1 MSRITRFKNRKTY
14 STDTLIGN
22 DTVIE
27 GKLHCST
34 SLRIDG
40 KVRGDIVCLGNL
52 HVGTKGVL
60 HSDIQAANVYLA
72 GKIHGTVTTPGTL
85 YIAKT
90 GKLYGD
96 LDIARLEVAE
106 GAVFEGTIMMKQK
119 EESKA
124 ANVQQKNQ
132 KVKAV
137 K

>member
-1 MSRITRFKNRKTY
+1 MSKITRFKDRKTY
-14 STDTLIGN
+14 STDTLIGQ

-40 KVRGDIVCLGNL
+40 TVRGDIICLGNL

-96 LDIARLEVAE
+96 LDIARLEVSE
-106 GAVFEGTIMMKQK
+106 GAIFEGTIIMKQQ
-119 EESKA
+119 EAKA
-124 ANVQQKNQ
+124 AAAQQKNQ

>member
-1 MSRITRFKNRKTY
+1 MSKITRFKDRKMH
-14 STDTLIGN
+14 STDTLIGT

-34 SLRIDG
+34 SLRVDG
-40 KVRGDIVCLGNL
+40 TVRGDIICLGNL
-52 HVGTKGVL
+52 YVGTKGVL

-96 LDIARLEVAE
+96 LDIARLEVVE
-106 GAVFEGTIMMKQK
+106 GAIFEGTIIMKQK
-119 EESKA
+119 EENKNAS
-124 ANVQQKNQ
+124 VQPKNQ

>member
-1 MSRITRFKNRKTY
+1 MSKITRFKDRKTHA
-14 STDTLIGN
+14 TDTLIGN
-22 DTVIE
+22 DTIIE

-40 KVRGDIVCLGNL
+40 TVRGDIVCMGNL

-60 HSDIQAANVYLA
+60 HSDIHAANVYLA
-72 GKIHGTVTTPGTL
+72 GKIQGTVTTPGTL

-96 LDIARLEVAE
+96 LDVARLEVAE
-106 GAVFEGTIMMKQK
+106 GAIFEGSIIMRQK
-119 EESKA
+119 EENKTAS
-124 ANVQQKNQ
+124 VQQKTQ